1 MNYRIHIAKCPY
13 RLGAHIFRSSYDR
26 VLKCSHLSKSLN
38 QDLMV
43 LVLSKSSVS
52 IPVRPEPKMR
62 LETISVKL
70 YNHFN
75 FENKGLIESKSKKN
89 VFLFSK

>member
-1 MNYRIHIAKCPY
+1 
-13 RLGAHIFRSSYDR
+13 
-26 VLKCSHLSKSLN
+26 
-38 QDLMV
+38 MV

-75 FENKGLIESKSKKN
+75 FENKGLLESKKKTISLIW
-89 VFLFSK
+89 FEQRF